1 MSRVED
7 ADGFAAGDENQGTAS
22 AIASKRVLD
31 DEDDDE
37 DDDDGDALAS
47 LGVSEAFAKRRRLG
61 MRGDAGTDDEGGGGA
76 ARCGDAAD
84 GESGEGPRR
93 GGDPRAGADDAATAA
108 VLLTP
113 FSSYRIVTLSSL
125 DGSFELMRFRP
136 STDRT
141 ITLECDGNHQPSS
154 TSTTPPNGGVFSL
167 TTIEAVKAALE
178 SCGDPGRNDRL
189 LDVDPIVRAFEGGM
203 LEVVILKRAT
213 LPPDRGSSDGV
224 IDVGVVVSV
233 RLALKSR
240 AGGGGT
246 GESRALLLL
255 RALGGALRGSIFDD
269 VARSLLPSHGVDRR
283 QWGMGRGRA
292 DDDSR
297 RVVTARMVYGVVD
310 NVRYSGE
317 LDDDYDDDDPVGTTN
332 GRPSTSLDV
341 PGLVPNLR
349 PYQAAAVRWMLERER
364 RVDAAAAV
372 DDAGD
377 EWELC
382 WFVLIERPNVGS
394 SSSSSSSSSSLTG
407 EGGGGGR
414 DALVRCNA
422 MPLPEWKGLKSSPD
436 ERRLFCN
443 PFSGWLAGTYDEA
456 RCMMLGNEDNGRV
469 VTGGILA
476 ESMGLGKTVEVIA
489 CILANP
495 SPLSS
500 HASSAPRGQAQVQS
514 AAGADAG
521 DESTCSSRDLVVPSH
536 RGRINSNQLV
546 SKPFDAIC
554 ICGRSASFVGCLSW
568 VVCEACGGGMHGRC
582 AGFEFEEE
590 LASKTRNDP
599 ASGVRMCPSDH
610 CATCVA
616 ADISQSDGASTIESR
631 ATLIVTPPA
640 ILVQWQKEISRHAR
654 VPITGRSL
662 KVVVYPGVRELCRA
676 GTPSPHE
683 DVHLVHP
690 RHLANADVVLLTFQ
704 TLMSELGHSDENPFA
719 GFAKGRSC
727 LRNRKRYVVL
737 PSPLTS
743 VKWWRVCLDEAQR
756 VEVPTAASARMAR
769 KLITDKRWCVSGTPI
784 GRGRLDDLYGLLLF
798 LSVKPFDEKRWFA
811 NSFVLSHGNALQR
824 ISHLLKDIMWR
835 STKENKFVRQQ
846 MGIPDQEEKRVM
858 LQFSFVE
865 QFFYDRQFN
874 ITSKAVH
881 SWTEAKGPNWLSHS
895 LQKLRAACCHP
906 QVGTSGIG
914 DRVRSQHGSNASTVL
929 SMDEVRFLSGV
940 QLIVFCATSCAQVFL

>member
-1 MSRVED
+1 
-7 ADGFAAGDENQGTAS
+7 
-22 AIASKRVLD
+22 
-31 DEDDDE
+31 
-37 DDDDGDALAS
+37 
-47 LGVSEAFAKRRRLG
+47 
-61 MRGDAGTDDEGGGGA
+61 
-76 ARCGDAAD
+76 
-84 GESGEGPRR
+84 
-93 GGDPRAGADDAATAA
+93 
-108 VLLTP
+108 
-113 FSSYRIVTLSSL
+113 
-125 DGSFELMRFRP
+125 
-136 STDRT
+136 
-141 ITLECDGNHQPSS
+141 
-154 TSTTPPNGGVFSL
+154 
-167 TTIEAVKAALE
+167 
-178 SCGDPGRNDRL
+178 
-189 LDVDPIVRAFEGGM
+189 
-203 LEVVILKRAT
+203 
-213 LPPDRGSSDGV
+213 
-224 IDVGVVVSV
+224 
-233 RLALKSR
+233 
-240 AGGGGT
+240 
-246 GESRALLLL
+246 
-255 RALGGALRGSIFDD
+255 
-269 VARSLLPSHGVDRR
+269 
-283 QWGMGRGRA
+283 
-292 DDDSR
+292 
-297 RVVTARMVYGVVD
+297 MVYGVVD

-317 LDDDYDDDDPVGTTN
+317 FDDVVDDRIGTTN
-332 GRPSTSLDV
+332 GRSSTSLDV

-364 RVDAAAAV
+364 RVVDANDDDD

-382 WFVLIERPNVGS
+382 WFVLIERPDVAS
-394 SSSSSSSSSSLTG
+394 TSSSSLTG
-407 EGGGGGR
+407 EGGDGGR
-414 DALVRCNA
+414 DALVRCNS

-436 ERRLFCN
+436 ERRFFCN
-443 PFSGWLAGTYDEA
+443 PFSGWLAGTYHEA

-500 HASSAPRGQAQVQS
+500 HASSAPRGQAQVES
-514 AAGADAG
+514 AAGADAV
-521 DESTCSSRDLVVPSH
+521 DESICSSSDRVVTSH
-536 RGRINSNQLV
+536 CGRVSSNQLLATP
-546 SKPFDAIC
+546 SAPHDAIC
-554 ICGRSASFVGCLSW
+554 ICGRSASFVGCLSS

-582 AGFEFEEE
+582 AGFESEEE
-590 LASKTRNDP
+590 LVSKTRNDP
-599 ASGVRMCPSDH
+599 ASGVRMCPIDH

-616 ADISQSDGASTIESR
+616 AAISQSDGASTIESR

-654 VPITGRSL
+654 VPNTGRSL

-676 GTPSPHE
+676 GTSSPHE
-683 DVHLVHP
+683 DFHLIHP

-727 LRNRKRYVVL
+727 LRNKKRYVVL

-811 NSFVLSHGNALQR
+811 NSFVLSHGNALGR
-824 ISHLLKDIMWR
+824 LSHLMKNIMWR

-846 MGIPDQEEKRVM
+846 MGIPDQEEKRVI

-865 QFFYDRQFN
+865 QFFYDRQFD

-895 LQKLRAACCHP
+895 LQRLRAACCHP

-929 SMDEVRFLSGV
+929 SMDEVRFSSGEQLNCILCHVTCSCFPLTRLLS
-940 QLIVFCATSCAQVFL
+940 

>member
-1 MSRVED
+1 M
-7 ADGFAAGDENQGTAS
+7 
-22 AIASKRVLD
+22 
-31 DEDDDE
+31 
-37 DDDDGDALAS
+37 
-47 LGVSEAFAKRRRLG
+47 RRWR
-61 MRGDAGTDDEGGGGA
+61 
-76 ARCGDAAD
+76 
-84 GESGEGPRR
+84 
-93 GGDPRAGADDAATAA
+93 
-108 VLLTP
+108 
-113 FSSYRIVTLSSL
+113 SS
-125 DGSFELMRFRP
+125 P
-136 STDRT
+136 PP
-141 ITLECDGNHQPSS
+141 PSS
-154 TSTTPPNGGVFSL
+154 RSTTTPPKNGGVFSL
-167 TTIEAVKAALE
+167 TTIGAARAALE
-178 SCGDPGRNDRL
+178 SCRGPGGGNDRP
-189 LDVDPIVRAFEGGM
+189 LDVESIARAFGGGV
-203 LEVVILKRAT
+203 LEVVVFLAGAAT
-213 LPPDRGSSDGV
+213 ASPPDRGGGGV
-224 IDVGVVVSV
+224 GDVWVVSV
-233 RLALKSR
+233 RLALR
-240 AGGGGT
+240 AGGGD
-246 GESRALLLL
+246 AALLL

-269 VARSLLPSHGVDRR
+269 VARSLPSRGLD
-283 QWGMGRGRA
+283 RGRTY
-292 DDDSR
+292 DSR
-297 RVVTARMVYGVVD
+297 RAVTAKMVYGVVD

-317 LDDDYDDDDPVGTTN
+317 VNDVDPVGTTD
-332 GRPSTSLDV
+332 GRPSASLDV

-364 RVDAAAAV
+364 RVDAASHDV
-372 DDAGD
+372 DDA
-377 EWELC
+377 WELC
-382 WFVLIERPNVGS
+382 WFVLIECPDVAP
-394 SSSSSSSSSSLTG
+394 SSSSSLMG
-407 EGGGGGR
+407 EGAGGGR
-414 DALVRCNA
+414 DAPVRCNA

-443 PFSGWLAGTYDEA
+443 PFSGWLAGTYEEA
-456 RCMMLGNEDNGRV
+456 RCMMLGSGDNGR

-500 HASSAPRGQAQVQS
+500 HASSAPRGRSQVET

-521 DESTCSSRDLVVPSH
+521 DESICSSSDRVVPSH
-536 RGRINSNQLV
+536 RGRINSNKLV
-546 SKPFDAIC
+546 AKPSALHDAIC

-582 AGFEFEEE
+582 AGFESEEE

-599 ASGVRMCPSDH
+599 AAGVRMCPSDH
-610 CATCVA
+610 CSACVA
-616 ADISQSDGASTIESR
+616 AAISQSDGASTIESR

-640 ILVQWQKEISRHAR
+640 ILVQWQKEIRLHTR
-654 VPITGRSL
+654 VPNTGRSL

-683 DVHLVHP
+683 DFHLVHP
-690 RHLANADVVLLTFQ
+690 GHLANADVVLLTFQ

-743 VKWWRVCLDEAQR
+743 VKWWRVCVDEAQR

-798 LSVKPFDEKRWFA
+798 LSVKPFDEKMWLA
-811 NSFVLSHGNALQR
+811 NSFVLSHGNALGR
-824 ISHLLKDIMWR
+824 LSHLLKDIMWR
-835 STKENKFVRQQ
+835 STKENIFVRQQ
-846 MGIPDQEEKRVM
+846 MGIPDQEEKRVL

-865 QFFYDRQFN
+865 QFFYDKQYD

-895 LQKLRAACCHP
+895 LQRLRAACCHP

-914 DRVRSQHGSNASTVL
+914 DRVRCQHGSNASTVL
-929 SMDEVRFLSGV
+929 SMDEVRCLSV
-940 QLIVFCATSCAQVFL
+940 KQLNCISCHFTCSSFPLTCLPS